1 MAGQVSNPSTKFEHP
16 KPIRSWLMSYDVRH
30 RPPLTM
36 RLEPLRMRR
45 IT

>member
-1 MAGQVSNPSTKFEHP
+1 MAGQVVNPSTKFEFP
-16 KPIRSWLMSYDVRH
+16 TPIRSSLMSYDVRH

-36 RLEPLRMRR
+36 RLEPLRMSR